1 LFSPRIR
8 VRFKEKSGLCSRRKE
23 PALDLQLTGKVALIA
38 ASSKGL
44 GKAVAA
50 QLAAEG
56 CDVMLTSRNAEQ
68 LAITRQELLP
78 EARGRVACWPCDLTS
93 NAEIRALVAATREQ
107 LGSLDILINNAGGPP
122 GGGFEQIDDAAWQTA
137 FELNL
142 LSYVR
147 LIREVLPD
155 LKLKGGR
162 IINITSSSIRQ
173 PIPGLILS
181 NAFRMGVLGLAKSLA
196 DELAPFNILV
206 NTVAP
211 GRIATDRT
219 AYLDQLKAAKRGIS
233 QEQVVAD
240 SLQNIPLKRY
250 GDPGEFAKVVC
261 FLASGA
267 SSYVTG
273 STLMID
279 GGMVR
284 SY

>member
-1 LFSPRIR
+1 MDLNL
-8 VRFKEKSGLCSRRKE
+8 SGKT
-23 PALDLQLTGKVALIA
+23 ALVV

-44 GKAVAA
+44 GKAIAT
-50 QLAAEG
+50 QLAEEG
-56 CDVMLTSRNAEQ
+56 SNVMLTSRNAEQ
-68 LAITRQELLP
+68 LELTKHEILAT
-78 EARGRVACWPCDLTS
+78 ARGRVECYPCDITQIDDIQSLI
-93 NAEIRALVAATREQ
+93 AVTRKR
-107 LGSLDILINNAGGPP
+107 LGPIGILINNAGGPP
-122 GGGFEQIDDAAWQTA
+122 GGGFEQVDDAAWQEA

-155 LKLKGGR
+155 LKQNGGR
-162 IINITSSSIRQ
+162 IINVTSSSIKQ

-181 NAFRMGVLGLAKSLA
+181 NAFRMGILGLAKSLA
-196 DELAPFNILV
+196 DELAPYNILV

-219 AYLDQLKAAKRGIS
+219 DYLDQLKADKQGLSKDQII
-233 QEQVVAD
+233 EQ
-240 SLQNIPLKRY
+240 SKGNIPLRRY
-250 GDPGEFAKVVC
+250 GDPEEFAKVVC
-261 FLASGA
+261 FLASEA

-273 STLMID
+273 STIMVD

>member
-1 LFSPRIR
+1 MN
-8 VRFKEKSGLCSRRKE
+8 
-23 PALDLQLTGKVALIA
+23 LQLSGKIALVV

-44 GKAVAA
+44 GRAIAG

-56 CDVMLTSRNAEQ
+56 ADVMLTSRNAEQ
-68 LAITRQELLP
+68 LQLAKHELLAT
-78 EARGRVACWPCDLTS
+78 ARGRVEAYPCDITK
-93 NAEIRALVAATREQ
+93 IDDIQALIAATHKR
-107 LGSLDILINNAGGPP
+107 LGNIDILINNAGGPP
-122 GGGFEQIDDAAWQTA
+122 GGGFEQLDDSAWQTA

-147 LIREVLPD
+147 MIREVLPD
-155 LKLKGGR
+155 LKRSGGR
-162 IINITSSSIRQ
+162 IINVTSSSIKQ

-181 NAFRMGVLGLAKSLA
+181 NAFRMGILGLAKSLA

-219 AYLDQLKAAKRGIS
+219 AYLDQLKADKRGVS
-233 QEQVVAD
+233 REQVVAE
-240 SLQNIPLKRY
+240 SLQNIPLQRY
-250 GDPGEFAKVVC
+250 GDPEEFAKVVC

-273 STLMID
+273 STLMVD
-279 GGMVR
+279 GGMVKG
-284 SY
+284 Y

>member
-1 LFSPRIR
+1 M
-8 VRFKEKSGLCSRRKE
+8 
-23 PALDLQLTGKVALIA
+23 DLQLTGKIALVA

-44 GKAVAA
+44 GKAIAG

-56 CDVMLTSRNAEQ
+56 CDVMLTSRDAEQ
-68 LAITRQELLP
+68 LVLTREQLLP
-78 EARGRVACWPCDLTS
+78 EARGRLESCVCDLTRVE
-93 NAEIRALVAATREQ
+93 EIRALVAATRER
-107 LGSLDILINNAGGPP
+107 LGPIDILINNAGGPP
-122 GGGFEQIDDAAWQTA
+122 GGGFDQVDDADWQAA

-147 LIREVLPD
+147 LIRETLPD
-155 LKLKGGR
+155 LKRTGGR
-162 IINITSSSIRQ
+162 IINVTSSSIKQ

-181 NAFRMGVLGLAKSLA
+181 NAFRMGILGLAKSLA
-196 DELAPFNILV
+196 DELAPDNILV

-219 AYLDQLKAAKRGIS
+219 AYLDQLKADRRGIS
-233 QEQVVAD
+233 KEQVTAE
-240 SLQNIPLKRY
+240 SLQNIPLRRY
-250 GDPGEFAKVVC
+250 GEPAEFARVVC

-273 STLMID
+273 STLMVD
-279 GGMVR
+279 GGMVK

>member
-1 LFSPRIR
+1 
-8 VRFKEKSGLCSRRKE
+8 V
-23 PALDLQLTGKVALIA
+23 DLNLTGKVALVV

-44 GKAVAA
+44 GRAVAA

-68 LAITRQELLP
+68 LDQTRQHLLSN
-78 EARGRVACWPCDLTS
+78 ARGRVECCPCDITRDADIQTLVSTT
-93 NAEIRALVAATREQ
+93 RAR
-107 LGSLDILINNAGGPP
+107 LGSIDILINNAGGPP
-122 GGGFEQIDDAAWQTA
+122 GGGFEQVDDSAWQAA

-147 LIREVLPD
+147 LIRAVLPD
-155 LKLKGGR
+155 LKLHGGH

-181 NAFRMGVLGLAKSLA
+181 NAFRMGVLGLAKTLA
-196 DELAPFNILV
+196 DELAPYNILV

-219 AYLDQLKAAKRGIS
+219 EFLDALKAERLKIS
-233 QEQVVAD
+233 KEQVVSE
-240 SLQNIPLKRY
+240 SLRSIPLKRY
-250 GDPGEFAKVVC
+250 GDTDEFARVVC

-267 SSYVTG
+267 NSYVTG
-273 STLMID
+273 STIMVD

>member
-1 LFSPRIR
+1 M
-8 VRFKEKSGLCSRRKE
+8 
-23 PALDLQLTGKVALIA
+23 DLQLTGKKALVA
-38 ASSKGL
+38 ASSRGL
-44 GKAVAA
+44 GKAVAG
-50 QLAAEG
+50 QLSAEG
-56 CDVMLTSRNAEQ
+56 CDVMLTGRNTEQ
-68 LAITRQELLP
+68 LVTARQQLLAN
-78 EARGRVACWPCDLTS
+78 ARGRVECCPCDLTK
-93 NAEIRALVAATREQ
+93 ADDIRSLVAVTRER
-107 LGSLDILINNAGGPP
+107 LGSVDILINNSGGPP
-122 GGGFEQIDDAAWQTA
+122 GGGFEQVDDACWQAA

-155 LKLKGGR
+155 LKIKGGR

-181 NAFRMGVLGLAKSLA
+181 NAFRMGILGLAKSLA

-211 GRIATDRT
+211 GRISTDRT
-219 AYLDQLKAAKRGIS
+219 TYLDQLRADRRGVS
-233 QEQVVAD
+233 RDQVVTEA
-240 SLQNIPLKRY
+240 LQDIPLQRY
-250 GDPGEFAKVVC
+250 GEAKEFAKVVC
-261 FLASGA
+261 FLASEA

-273 STLMID
+273 STIMVD

>member
-1 LFSPRIR
+1 
-8 VRFKEKSGLCSRRKE
+8 
-23 PALDLQLTGKVALIA
+23 LDLHLTGKVALVV

-44 GKAVAA
+44 GRAIAL

-56 CDVMLTSRNAEQ
+56 CDVMLTSRDA
-68 LAITRQELLP
+68 ELL
-78 EARGRVACWPCDLTS
+78 EIARQQVLEGARGRVESCPCDITK
-93 NAEIRALVAATREQ
+93 AEEIEALVAATRER
-107 LGSLDILINNAGGPP
+107 LGPIDILINNAGGPP
-122 GGGFEQIDDAAWQTA
+122 GGGFDQVDDTAWQAA

-147 LIREVLPD
+147 LIRNVLPD
-155 LKLKGGR
+155 LKENGGR
-162 IINITSSSIRQ
+162 IINVTSSSIKQ

-181 NAFRMGVLGLAKSLA
+181 NVFRMGILGLAKSLA
-196 DELAPFNILV
+196 DELAPYNILV

-219 AYLDQLKAAKRGIS
+219 AFLDQRNAEKRGVS
-233 QEQVVAD
+233 REQVVGE
-240 SLQNIPLKRY
+240 SLQRIPLKRY
-250 GDPGEFAKVVC
+250 GDTEEFAKVVC

-273 STLMID
+273 STIMVD

-284 SY
+284 GY